1 MPTPDPYLPG
11 HGDTRYRVQHHDL
24 RLDYKVATNRLDEV
38 AILELTV
45 AEKTATIE
53 LDLFGLVASKVRV
66 DEKKARFRQTKH
78 KVVVD
83 VGPRQPGEELVVEVT
98 CSGKPRP
105 VPGVHGA
112 AGWEELTDG
121 VLVGSQPQGAP
132 GWFPCNDDAA
142 DKATYRIRVAVAAGY
157 HVVANGSLVEVER
170 HGGTWHWTYLMD
182 RPMAP
187 YLASVQIGRYVV
199 DERIAVCGSRF
210 VPVEVVH
217 PSKVAVGQGTSFA
230 RQEKMVELF
239 SELFGPYPFTEYR
252 AVVTDDPLEI
262 PLEAQGLSS
271 FGRNF
276 ARPTWENERLV
287 AHELSHQWF
296 GNSLT
301 AEQLSMIWLH
311 EGFACYA
318 EWLWADVR
326 EGIPGTQEQASR
338 HHAGLAAKPQDLV
351 LGAPGMKDMFD
362 DRVYKRGALT
372 LHAVRVEL
380 GEAAFFDMLRAWT
393 AEHAHG
399 VVTTADFVAHAQRFA
414 TDPARLAEVLEAWLY
429 RPELP
434 PLPVLG

>member
-1 MPTPDPYLPG
+1 M
-11 HGDTRYRVQHHDL
+11 
-24 RLDYKVATNRLDEV
+24 
-38 AILELTV
+38 
-45 AEKTATIE
+45 
-53 LDLFGLVASKVRV
+53 
-66 DEKKARFRQTKH
+66 
-78 KVVVD
+78 
-83 VGPRQPGEELVVEVT
+83 
-98 CSGKPRP
+98 
-105 VPGVHGA
+105 
-112 AGWEELTDG
+112 
-121 VLVGSQPQGAP
+121 
-132 GWFPCNDDAA
+132 
-142 DKATYRIRVAVAAGY
+142 
-157 HVVANGSLVEVER
+157 
-170 HGGTWHWTYLMD
+170 
-182 RPMAP
+182 
-187 YLASVQIGRYVV
+187 
-199 DERIAVCGSRF
+199 
-210 VPVEVVH
+210 
-217 PSKVAVGQGTSFA
+217 
-230 RQEKMVELF
+230 
-239 SELFGPYPFTEYR
+239 
-252 AVVTDDPLEI
+252 
-262 PLEAQGLSS
+262 EAQGLSS